1 MADIIE
7 FLTSLYNAGLQYR
20 TINTYRSA
28 ISKNHGLIDGIQVGR
43 HSMIVTHMRAIFN
56 QRAPQPKYEFAWD
69 VDVVLKEISSW
80 GKNEVLHIKLLSYKL
95 TMLLALSS
103 AGRASEL
110 CMLNLKYKKH
120 QGSSISFE
128 LRKRTK
134 TCRPGSKIPILT
146 FDSFDTDPNLCVVS
160 CINEYVSRTLSWR
173 EINDTIDRSWL
184 LISFVKPHHPIA
196 ACSVARWLKEVIKKS
211 GINSALFTGHSTRS
225 ASTSKA
231 KRIGLSAKEI
241 IDQASWTNESTYMRF
256 YCKPVPSNNFQQAV
270 LSR

>member
-1 MADIIE
+1 MIE
-7 FLTSLYNAGLQYR
+7 
-20 TINTYRSA
+20 
-28 ISKNHGLIDGIQVGR
+28 
-43 HSMIVTHMRAIFN
+43 THMRAIFN

-80 GKNEVLHIKLLSYKL
+80 GKMKFLHIKLLSYKI

-103 AGRASEL
+103 AGRASEF
-110 CMLNLKYKKH
+110 CMLNLKYKKKH

-128 LRKRTK
+128 LPRRTK
-134 TCRPGSKIPILT
+134 SCRLGSTIPILT
-146 FDSFDTDPNLCVVS
+146 FDSFDTYLNLCVVS

-211 GINSALFTGHSTRS
+211 GINSA
-225 ASTSKA
+225 STSKA
-231 KRIGLSAKEI
+231 KQIGLSAKEI
-241 IDQASWTNESTYMRF
+241 NDQASWTNVSTFMRF
-256 YCKPVPSNNFQQAV
+256 YCKPVPSYNFQQAV
-270 LSR
+270 ISR